1 MNRQLV
7 FAALLGAVT
16 VFGFAPLELF
26 PLPLLTLALLFLLWR
41 RAASAHETAWLG
53 FAWGLGFFL
62 AGVSWVY
69 VSMHDVGG
77 MPMPIAALAT
87 VALCALLALFP
98 AFAGFAFGRL
108 RNRQTWRDALLAA
121 SLWAL
126 VEWLRGWVAS
136 GFPWL
141 SMGYSQSPPS
151 PLAGFAPL
159 LGVYGIGLI
168 VALLAALPVFCRRLP
183 VVAAVIAAIVGGG
196 QLLRTIE
203 WTQPVGPPLTVSLL
217 QGNIPQSLKWDP
229 ALLRLSLDTYIQL
242 TNDYPAALTVLP
254 ETALPLL
261 LSDVPA
267 ELLRQLTAHG
277 PVILG
282 IPAQGAG
289 GFVNAAVAIASP
301 LNGAPQFY
309 AKSHLVPFGEYVP
322 PGFNWFLDLMNMPMS
337 DFSAGLPAQQ
347 PFVIAG
353 QKIAPNICY
362 EDLFGEEIRRALP
375 EATLLINL
383 SNTAWFGHSLAQP
396 QHLQIARMRAMES
409 GRTMLRATNTGMTA
423 MVRPDGSV
431 AAVLPAFTTAALT
444 VEAQGYTGLTPYG
457 RWGNWPTVMIDCMIL
472 VAAAI
477 GRRRDT
483 RANAKTR

>member
-1 MNRQLV
+1 MNRRIV

-16 VFGFAPLELF
+16 VFGFAPFELF
-26 PLPLLTLALLFLLWR
+26 PLPLLTLALLFLFWQ
-41 RAASAHETAWLG
+41 RAASAHQTAWLG
-53 FAWGLGFFL
+53 FAWGLGYFL

-77 MPMPIAALAT
+77 MPLPIAALAT

-98 AFAGFAFGRL
+98 ALAGFGFARL
-108 RNRQTWRDALLAA
+108 RDRQGWRDALLAA
-121 SLWAL
+121 SLWA
-126 VEWLRGWVAS
+126 VAEWLRGWVLS

-141 SMGYSQSPPS
+141 SMGYSQTPPS

-168 VALLAALPVFCRRLP
+168 VALLAALPVFWRRLP
-183 VVAAVIAAIVGGG
+183 VVASVIVAIVGSG
-196 QLLRTIE
+196 QLLRAIE
-203 WTQPVGPPLTVSLL
+203 WTKPAGPPLTVSLL

-229 ALLRLSLDTYIQL
+229 ALLRLSLDTYVNL
-242 TNDYPAALTVLP
+242 AREHPAALTVLP

-261 LSDVPA
+261 LNDVPDG
-267 ELLRQLTAHG
+267 LLRQLTAHG
-277 PVILG
+277 PVIMG
-282 IPAQGAG
+282 VPAQGSD
-289 GFVNAAVAIASP
+289 GFINAAVAIA
-301 LNGAPQFY
+301 APPSGPPQLY

-337 DFSAGLPAQQ
+337 DFSAGPSTQQ

-353 QKIAPNICY
+353 QTIAPNICY

-375 EATLLINL
+375 DATLLVNL

-409 GRTMLRATNTGMTA
+409 GRTMLRATNTGMTG

-431 AAVLPAFTTAALT
+431 AAVLPAFTAAALT
-444 VEAQGYTGLTPYG
+444 VDAQGYVGLTPYG
-457 RWGNWPTVMIDCMIL
+457 RWGNWPTVIFAFIIL
-472 VAAAI
+472 TAALI
-477 GRRRDT
+477 ERRRDT
-483 RANAKTR
+483 RTDAKTR

>member
-1 MNRQLV
+1 MNRYIL
-7 FAALLGAVT
+7 FAALLGAAT
-16 VFGFAPLELF
+16 VFGFAPFELF
-26 PLPLLTLALLFLLWR
+26 PLPLLTLALLFLLWQ
-41 RAASAHETAWLG
+41 RAASARQTAWLG
-53 FAWGLGFFL
+53 FAWGMGFFL

-77 MPMPIAALAT
+77 MPMPVAALAT

-98 AFAGFAFGRL
+98 TLAGFGFGRL
-108 RNRQTWRDALLAA
+108 RDRQGWRDALLAA

-126 VEWLRGWVAS
+126 VEWLRGWVLS

-141 SMGYSQSPPS
+141 SIGYSQSPPS
-151 PLAGFAPL
+151 TLAGFAPL
-159 LGVYGIGLI
+159 LGVYGVGLI
-168 VALLAALPVFCRRLP
+168 IALLAALPVFCRRLP
-183 VVAAVIAAIVGGG
+183 IVGAVIVAIVSGG
-196 QLLRTIE
+196 QLLRSIE

-229 ALLRLSLDTYIQL
+229 ALLRLSLDTYLKL
-242 TNDYPAALTVLP
+242 TRENPATLTVLP

-261 LSDVPA
+261 LNDVPA
-267 ELLRQLTAHG
+267 GLLRQLTANG
-277 PVILG
+277 PIIMGV
-282 IPAQGAG
+282 PAQRPN
-289 GFVNAAVAIASP
+289 GFINAAVAIAAPPNGPP
-301 LNGAPQFY
+301 LFY

-337 DFSAGLPAQQ
+337 DFSAGPSTQQ

-375 EATLLINL
+375 EATLLVNL

-396 QHLQIARMRAMES
+396 QHLQIARMRAMEA

-431 AAVLPAFTTAALT
+431 TAVLPAFTTAALT
-444 VEAQGYTGLTPYG
+444 VEAQGYAGLTPYA
-457 RWGNWPTVMIDCMIL
+457 RWGNWPTVMIACMIL
-472 VAAAI
+472 AAAAI